1 MFCVLYV
8 DISEGKKE
16 REEMILSRRI
26 IMGKGSFF
34 CRFVLGVEENQTN

>member
-1 MFCVLYV
+1 VFCVLYV

-34 CRFVLGVEENQTN
+34 IFVVLCWE